1 MPNQALMDQPASG
14 RQASLFVFIYCCDS
28 LQWLRDLRSILLGL
42 AIAGAACAVWSL
54 LRFLCSYD
62 EREQQI
68 NYRALTF
75 AFIGTLIFSLAI
87 GFAQSIG
94 FHSVSWLGIPAL
106 TVILWSFGL
115 IPYSWRYR

>member
-28 LQWLRDLRSILLGL
+28 LQRLRASRSILLGL
-42 AIAGAACAVWSL
+42 AIAGANCAVWSL
-54 LRFLCSYD
+54 LRFLYSYD

-87 GFAQSIG
+87 GFALSIG

-106 TVILWSFGL
+106 TVILWSFGPIL
-115 IPYSWRYR
+115 YSWRYR